1 MPVEQSVL
9 LAKSNRKLR
18 AKKNVAIANA
28 QVPGAAPAPKTVT
41 QSSSR
46 IAPTFVQ
53 VTTAQM
59 LRRQDEAKGFRVATS
74 KAQNRKETG
83 MPRKGNAI
91 SQAGTTEV
99 TVIQFGGLENRDE
112 EASLLCQHPS
122 SFVEASDFPARL
134 GLKAGSTA
142 QLWEASGLYNLKPEP
157 VSKAS
162 EGLGLL
168 RPASPGFT
176 GFTGLIT
183 TNIMV

>member
-1 MPVEQSVL
+1 MWEQAL
-9 LAKSNRKLR
+9 N
-18 AKKNVAIANA
+18 
-28 QVPGAAPAPKTVT
+28 
-41 QSSSR
+41 
-46 IAPTFVQ
+46 
-53 VTTAQM
+53 
-59 LRRQDEAKGFRVATS
+59 
-74 KAQNRKETG
+74 KA
-83 MPRKGNAI
+83 
-91 SQAGTTEV
+91 TEV
-99 TVIQFGGLENRDE
+99 STSDSILDNLQMEDSIEGEGGEDGI
-112 EASLLCQHPS
+112 
-122 SFVEASDFPARL
+122 SDFPARL

>member
-1 MPVEQSVL
+1 MSV
-9 LAKSNRKLR
+9 
-18 AKKNVAIANA
+18 
-28 QVPGAAPAPKTVT
+28 GAVN
-41 QSSSR
+41 
-46 IAPTFVQ
+46 I
-53 VTTAQM
+53 
-59 LRRQDEAKGFRVATS
+59 
-74 KAQNRKETG
+74 
-83 MPRKGNAI
+83 
-91 SQAGTTEV
+91 
-99 TVIQFGGLENRDE
+99 
-112 EASLLCQHPS
+112 
-122 SFVEASDFPARL
+122 SDFPARL

>member
-1 MPVEQSVL
+1 MTQLIMDEQHV
-9 LAKSNRKLR
+9 NICQRKW
-18 AKKNVAIANA
+18 
-28 QVPGAAPAPKTVT
+28 
-41 QSSSR
+41 
-46 IAPTFVQ
+46 
-53 VTTAQM
+53 TA
-59 LRRQDEAKGFRVATS
+59 T
-74 KAQNRKETG
+74 
-83 MPRKGNAI
+83 
-91 SQAGTTEV
+91 
-99 TVIQFGGLENRDE
+99 
-112 EASLLCQHPS
+112 
-122 SFVEASDFPARL
+122 SDFPARL

>member
-1 MPVEQSVL
+1 MVKP
-9 LAKSNRKLR
+9 
-18 AKKNVAIANA
+18 
-28 QVPGAAPAPKTVT
+28 
-41 QSSSR
+41 
-46 IAPTFVQ
+46 
-53 VTTAQM
+53 
-59 LRRQDEAKGFRVATS
+59 
-74 KAQNRKETG
+74 
-83 MPRKGNAI
+83 
-91 SQAGTTEV
+91 
-99 TVIQFGGLENRDE
+99 
-112 EASLLCQHPS
+112 
-122 SFVEASDFPARL
+122 SDFPARL